1 MVNCLIFNM
10 LLTWTTFEVYFV
22 RLNSLR
28 GLLFVIGAWG
38 LMALVVSNV
47 YTSTR
52 LSFMT
57 VTKLGPV
64 INSLN
69 DLAHSKDTQLVGQAN
84 TDIFN
89 RFLVQSRLLIISCW
103 IIINLMKF
111 RITKQM
117 ELTKFLAISYDRIQK
132 MQFTI
137 LILTNSRRKWWLMG
151 KNLQL
156 FMYANLSVLNPIN
169 KL

>member
-1 MVNCLIFNM
+1 M
-10 LLTWTTFEVYFV
+10 
-22 RLNSLR
+22 RSNSLR

-89 RFLVQSRLLIISCW
+89 RFLVQSRLLIIHTEY
-103 IIINLMKF
+103 IINCYE
-111 RITKQM
+111 I
-117 ELTKFLAISYDRIQK
+117 
-132 MQFTI
+132 
-137 LILTNSRRKWWLMG
+137 
-151 KNLQL
+151 
-156 FMYANLSVLNPIN
+156 
-169 KL
+169 